1 MNKPSRAAGARA
13 PNGLTDRARRRHGN
27 RWLGARRAP
36 PGGRQP
42 TSNDANDS
50 KGKPRDGS
58 RTVRRSRGVGAAGVV
73 LVGSLLAGQVHAAG
87 FAINE
92 MSTADLGMGNAVTAI
107 ADRPSAI
114 AFNPAGLAFQRGLAA
129 EASLSLILPAFG
141 YDTMIPASGEPVRVD
156 AKRQVFPVP
165 SLFASYRWREE
176 VAFGLGVYAPFGLGV
191 AWNDTVAGDVPWWG
205 RNLVAKI
212 DLQSVYINPTVALR
226 LHERV
231 GLAAGLVVAQ
241 AKVSLARAIAISID
255 PADDVE
261 VELSGDDVGFGAT
274 AGLLIA
280 AIPQRLNVGVGY
292 RSAVRFGFS
301 GQGVFRKDGSA
312 AAVPLALRTQLT
324 DGPVEVPMTLPHT
337 IYFGLAVFPLPRLSL
352 SANVDLT
359 TWSTIDELRIDFLD
373 NPDLS
378 SVESKRW
385 RNTYAVRLGVQYEL
399 VRALLVRLGFIFDQT
414 PVPAETVGPDLP
426 DVDRFL
432 LACGL
437 GYSLRGVRV
446 DLAYQFM
453 VGPGTDTA
461 PTAPIVGQHDASA
474 HLASLSLGFNV
485 DL

>member
-1 MNKPSRAAGARA
+1 MNKPSRAAGAK
-13 PNGLTDRARRRHGN
+13 
-27 RWLGARRAP
+27 
-36 PGGRQP
+36 
-42 TSNDANDS
+42 S
-50 KGKPRDGS
+50 
-58 RTVRRSRGVGAAGVV
+58 VGAAGVV
-73 LVGSLLAGQVHAAG
+73 LAGCLLAGRASAAG

-92 MSTADLGMGNAVTAI
+92 ISTAGLGMGNAVTAI
-107 ADRPSAI
+107 ADRPSAV
-114 AFNPAGLAFQRGLAA
+114 AFNPAGLVFQQGLAV
-129 EASLSLILPAFG
+129 EANLSLIVPAFG
-141 YDTMIPASGEPVRVD
+141 YDTTIPATGEPVRAN
-156 AKRQVFPVP
+156 AKRQLFPVP

-176 VAFGLGVYAPFGLGV
+176 VALGLGIYSPYGLGV
-191 AWNDTVAGDVPWWG
+191 AWNDTVASDVPWWG
-205 RNLVAKI
+205 RSLVTKI
-212 DLQSVYINPTVALR
+212 DLQSVFINPTVAVR

-241 AKVSLARAIAISID
+241 AKVSLARAIANSID
-255 PADDVE
+255 PADDVD

-280 AIPQRLNVGVGY
+280 AIPRRLNVGVGY
-292 RSAVRFGFS
+292 RSAVRLNFA

-324 DGPVEVPMTLPHT
+324 DGPVEVPMNLPHT
-337 IYFGLAVFPLPRLSL
+337 IYFGLALFPLPRLSL

-359 TWSTIDELRIDFLD
+359 TWSSIKALSIDFLD
-373 NPDLS
+373 NPELN

-385 RNTYAVRLGVQYEL
+385 HNTYAVRLGVQYEL

-461 PTAPIVGQHDASA
+461 ASAPIVGQHDASA
-474 HLASLSLGFNV
+474 HLASLSLGYNF

>member
-1 MNKPSRAAGARA
+1 
-13 PNGLTDRARRRHGN
+13 
-27 RWLGARRAP
+27 
-36 PGGRQP
+36 
-42 TSNDANDS
+42 
-50 KGKPRDGS
+50 
-58 RTVRRSRGVGAAGVV
+58 
-73 LVGSLLAGQVHAAG
+73 
-87 FAINE
+87 
-92 MSTADLGMGNAVTAI
+92 
-107 ADRPSAI
+107 
-114 AFNPAGLAFQRGLAA
+114 
-129 EASLSLILPAFG
+129 
-141 YDTMIPASGEPVRVD
+141 
-156 AKRQVFPVP
+156 
-165 SLFASYRWREE
+165 
-176 VAFGLGVYAPFGLGV
+176 
-191 AWNDTVAGDVPWWG
+191 
-205 RNLVAKI
+205 
-212 DLQSVYINPTVALR
+212 
-226 LHERV
+226 
-231 GLAAGLVVAQ
+231 
-241 AKVSLARAIAISID
+241 
-255 PADDVE
+255 
-261 VELSGDDVGFGAT
+261 
-274 AGLLIA
+274 
-280 AIPQRLNVGVGY
+280 
-292 RSAVRFGFS
+292 
-301 GQGVFRKDGSA
+301 
-312 AAVPLALRTQLT
+312 
-324 DGPVEVPMTLPHT
+324 MTLPHT
-337 IYFGLAVFPLPRLSL
+337 IYLGLAIFPLPRLSL